1 MVHGGGGGLRIG
13 GGSGG
18 SGTKMP
24 IIPSLARLTEALREH
39 IDKIY
44 CSEVLR
50 SLLRCT
56 PVTIPT
62 LLTVRRCLRP
72 VPAEEITRF
81 LVPLEFM
88 VDISTK
94 QHSTGIGPRGLRSIA
109 KARELLDQE
118 LLRGKA
124 PCFRRAK
131 GEDEEDDDD
140 DDDDYGDGAQE
151 APTKTVSDSLRQ
163 DIEAAKGLLF
173 VVEEGVRAGDE
184 GAAPSLHGCQAG
196 DGVSSPPPPPPRVG
210 ASADGRRNGATRT
223 DVGVNDN
230 VRDDGDSSRHPAAAN
245 DDYSVPYWG
254 IVRVGELT
262 NDPGEEPEPWPLYGA
277 SRARTRQLGKTAHA
291 FSKPSEPT
299 PASQVHRFGSA
310 PESVGYRLIVI
321 NVKVSVHHPRGS
333 TVSANKGTVIDG
345 IKRGLHLAA
354 RRVNQ
359 LMLLESLI
367 QTKVA
372 CEVLIPPP
380 PPPPRRPRHRTC
392 PTFSGSEP

>member
-1 MVHGGGGGLRIG
+1 
-13 GGSGG
+13 
-18 SGTKMP
+18 
-24 IIPSLARLTEALREH
+24 
-39 IDKIY
+39 
-44 CSEVLR
+44 
-50 SLLRCT
+50 
-56 PVTIPT
+56 
-62 LLTVRRCLRP
+62 
-72 VPAEEITRF
+72 
-81 LVPLEFM
+81 M
-88 VDISTK
+88 VDISTEP
-94 QHSTGIGPRGLRSIA
+94 HSADIGPRGLRSIA

-131 GEDEEDDDD
+131 EEDEEDDDD
-140 DDDDYGDGAQE
+140 DGEGGQV

-184 GAAPSLHGCQAG
+184 GAAPPLHGCQAG
-196 DGVSSPPPPPPRVG
+196 DGMSSPPPPPPPRRG
-210 ASADGRRNGATRT
+210 ASADGRGNRATRT
-223 DVGVNDN
+223 DVGVDDN
-230 VRDDGDSSRHPAAAN
+230 VRDGGDSSRHPAEAN
-245 DDYSVPYWG
+245 YDYSVPYWG

-262 NDPGEEPEPWPLYGA
+262 NDPGQEPEPWPLYGA

-345 IKRGLHLAA
+345 IKRVRACGINKSVPHLPLVQALK
-354 RRVNQ
+354 R
-359 LMLLESLI
+359 L
-367 QTKVA
+367 
-372 CEVLIPPP
+372 
-380 PPPPRRPRHRTC
+380 
-392 PTFSGSEP
+392 